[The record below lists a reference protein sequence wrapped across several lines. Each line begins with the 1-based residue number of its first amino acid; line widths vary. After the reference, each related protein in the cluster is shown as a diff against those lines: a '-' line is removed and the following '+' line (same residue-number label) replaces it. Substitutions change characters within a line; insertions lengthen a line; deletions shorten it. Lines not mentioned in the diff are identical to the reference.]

1 MVQALGERRSG
12 VETGMG
18 SQVQEM
24 VAVDDMHLEVG
35 HSAGHR
41 LLQEEEEEDID
52 SRDE

>member
-1 MVQALGERRSG
+1 MVQALGEWRNG
-12 VETGMG
+12 VEAGTD

-41 LLQEEEEEDID
+41 LLQEEDID

>member
-1 MVQALGERRSG
+1 MVQVLGERRSD

-24 VAVDDMHLEVG
+24 AVVDDMHLEVG

-41 LLQEEEEEDID
+41 LLQEGDID

>member
-1 MVQALGERRSG
+1 MVQVLGERRSG
-12 VETGMG
+12 VEMGMG

-41 LLQEEEEEDID
+41 LLQEEDID